1 MTWTADT
8 REGRL
13 LEGSAL
19 SKPTLRVVQ
28 YATGNVGSEMV
39 GRIVEHPDLELVGLY
54 CYSPEKVG
62 RDVGDI
68 VGIAPLGVAATNDI
82 ADVLRVKP
90 DVVNFNGVWPDID
103 TFCTLLE
110 NGINVVTTS
119 DWITGYHRDR
129 NHPHPSGKKP
139 TELIEA
145 ACRRGKATFYGTGMN
160 PGLAQILSV
169 VATAGMGRVDH
180 ITVLETVDVSCHHS
194 VDTWKNVGYGRPVDD
209 PEVPGL
215 LETGCAVF
223 ADSIYMMADCFDLE
237 IDDIAFDCELG
248 ACTEDVDLEMCIRDR
263 HLVAAV
269 TEQRRS
275 RRDGQRGLP
284 AGRRI
289 RDRDLGNGRQQA
301 QDALPD
307 LRVACPPGQ
316 RDSGGSPEGVVDV
329 VLQGLAGGHLQ
340 RGLNPLLAHE
350 SLPRRC
356 ALLPYLLP
364 CGRACL
370 LYTSH
375 CR

>member
-1 MTWTADT
+1 
-8 REGRL
+8 
-13 LEGSAL
+13 
-19 SKPTLRVVQ
+19 
-28 YATGNVGSEMV
+28 
-39 GRIVEHPDLELVGLY
+39 
-54 CYSPEKVG
+54 
-62 RDVGDI
+62 
-68 VGIAPLGVAATNDI
+68 VAATNDI
-82 ADVLRVKP
+82 DDVLRVKP

-248 ACTEDVDLEMCIRDR
+248 ACTEDVDLGWWTLPKGSVGGSLAKFKGVSHGEPKIEVHLEWQMTPKTEPGWKVQGCYITTIEGDPTIVNRHMIFPATGMPHGAWTPEYFASVGMTITGMPALNAIRS
-263 HLVAAV
+263 VCEAKP
-269 TEQRRS
+269 
-275 RRDGQRGLP
+275 GLTTSADLP
-284 AGRRI
+284 LRAFAGRFHDKART
-289 RDRDLGNGRQQA
+289 
-301 QDALPD
+301 DASSVEVGP
-307 LRVACPPGQ
+307 
-316 RDSGGSPEGVVDV
+316 
-329 VLQGLAGGHLQ
+329 
-340 RGLNPLLAHE
+340 
-350 SLPRRC
+350 
-356 ALLPYLLP
+356 
-364 CGRACL
+364 
-370 LYTSH
+370 
-375 CR
+375 